1 MIVLTVNGEPFLLE
15 SDKVLSAEDKD
26 EIELICKYFYD
37 EENEWY
43 DKIYDMSE
51 FDIAEL
57 FQKVVKE
64 ETGINVIFKCI
75 DLEVSINED

>member
-1 MIVLTVNGEPFLLE
+1 MIILTVNGELFLLE

>member
-1 MIVLTVNGEPFLLE
+1 MIILTVNGEQFLLE
-15 SDKVLSAEDKD
+15 SEKKLSSEDKD

-37 EENEWY
+37 EDNEWY
-43 DKIYDMSE
+43 DKIYDMSDY
-51 FDIAEL
+51 DIAEL

>member
-37 EENEWY
+37 EDNEWY

>member
-1 MIVLTVNGEPFLLE
+1 MIILTVNGEPFLLE
-15 SDKVLSAEDKD
+15 SDTVLSAEDKD

>member
-1 MIVLTVNGEPFLLE
+1 MIVLIVNGEPFLLE

-37 EENEWY
+37 EDNEWY

-57 FQKVVKE
+57 FQNVVKE

>member
-15 SDKVLSAEDKD
+15 SDKILLAEDKD

>member
-1 MIVLTVNGEPFLLE
+1 MIVLIVNGEAFLLE

-26 EIELICKYFYD
+26 DIELICKYFYD

-64 ETGINVIFKCI
+64 ETGINVIFKGI

>member
-43 DKIYDMSE
+43 DKIYDMSDY
-51 FDIAEL
+51 DIAEL

>member
-15 SDKVLSAEDKD
+15 SDKILSVEDKD
-26 EIELICKYFYD
+26 EIESICQYFYD
-37 EENEWY
+37 EDNEWY

-64 ETGINVIFKCI
+64 ETGINILFKCI

>member
-15 SDKVLSAEDKD
+15 SDKVLSVEDKD

-37 EENEWY
+37 EDNEWY

>member
-1 MIVLTVNGEPFLLE
+1 MIILTVNGEQFLLE

-43 DKIYDMSE
+43 DKIYDMSDY
-51 FDIAEL
+51 DIAEL

>member
-1 MIVLTVNGEPFLLE
+1 MIILTVNGEQFLLE